1 MKHEFFKL
9 KDYVI
14 QNHKHNY
21 CKTDLEYLENNS
33 LVSNAITGQLENFKG
48 FKLSLLSLSFLENS
62 AIEKVWL
69 YFDYANIVKFYDE
82 YLNSDKFTFF
92 YDEMTVRIQFFGRS
106 KSNKLNSFFE
116 IAITSSEDL
125 CLAIK
130 STVDV
135 YKDVLKLL
143 EQKDIKFSTH
153 SEHKL
158 ETNSINWA
166 IGYDSHRRISYNE
179 IPVKE
184 SNNIKDAF
192 YPSITE
198 KYNVTVNEFI
208 DEYLKSD
215 ESVLLLTGKKGS
227 GKTELIRQIIA
238 RSDKNAQITFNKE
251 IIKDN
256 SFYYDFFSSD
266 YYNILIIEDADDI
279 LMKRES
285 GNDIMDLFLNLSDGI
300 VSNKEKKFIFTSNLP
315 NLNSIDDALL
325 RNGRCFATIEFKTL
339 TEEQGK
345 TIAEDLNIEY
355 NNSIGCLADAFAIK
369 NKFIGQQE
377 KTKPK
382 RGFGFV

>member
-1 MKHEFFKL
+1 MAVFLSK
-9 KDYVI
+9 YWAI
-14 QNHKHNY
+14 SS
-21 CKTDLEYLENNS
+21 CSDLDGK
-33 LVSNAITGQLENFKG
+33 I
-48 FKLSLLSLSFLENS
+48 
-62 AIEKVWL
+62 I
-69 YFDYANIVKFYDE
+69 
-82 YLNSDKFTFF
+82 
-92 YDEMTVRIQFFGRS
+92 
-106 KSNKLNSFFE
+106 LNSFFE
-116 IAITSSEDL
+116 ISITSSEDL

-143 EQKDIKFSTH
+143 EQKDIKSSTH

-158 ETNSINWA
+158 ETNYINWA
-166 IGYDSHRRISYNE
+166 IGYDSQRRISYNE

-198 KYNVTVNEFI
+198 KYNISVNEFI

-355 NNSIGCLADAFAIK
+355 NSSIECLADAFAIK

-377 KTKPK
+377 KAKPK

>member
-21 CKTDLEYLENNS
+21 CKTDLECFENNS
-33 LVSNAITGQLENFKG
+33 LISSAITGQLENFKG

-62 AIEKVWL
+62 AVEKLWL
-69 YFDYANIVKFYDE
+69 YFDYVNIVKFYDE

-92 YDEMTVRIQFFGRS
+92 YDEMTRRIQFFGRS

-116 IAITSSEDL
+116 ISITSSEDL
-125 CLAIK
+125 CLTIK
-130 STVDV
+130 STIDV

-158 ETNSINWA
+158 ETNYINWA
-166 IGYDSHRRISYNE
+166 IGYDSQRRISYNE

-339 TEEQGK
+339 TEEHGK

-355 NNSIGCLADAFAIK
+355 NSSIECLADAFAIK

-377 KTKPK
+377 KAKPK

>member
-21 CKTDLEYLENNS
+21 CKTDLEYLENNPLIS
-33 LVSNAITGQLENFKG
+33 SAITGQLENFKG

-62 AIEKVWL
+62 AVEKVWL
-69 YFDYANIVKFYDE
+69 YFDYANIIKFYDE

-92 YDEMTVRIQFFGRS
+92 YDEMTRRIQFFGRS
-106 KSNKLNSFFE
+106 KSSKLNSFFE
-116 IAITSSEDL
+116 ISITSSEDL

-130 STVDV
+130 STIDV

-153 SEHKL
+153 TEHKL
-158 ETNSINWA
+158 ETNYINWA
-166 IGYDSHRRISYNE
+166 IGYDSQRRISYNE

-184 SNNIKDAF
+184 SNNIKDVF

-345 TIAEDLNIEY
+345 AIAKDLNIEY
-355 NNSIGCLADAFAIK
+355 NNSIECLADAFAIK

-377 KTKPK
+377 KAKPK

>member
-21 CKTDLEYLENNS
+21 CKTDLEYFENNS
-33 LVSNAITGQLENFKG
+33 LISNAMTGRLENFKG

-62 AIEKVWL
+62 AIEKVCL

-92 YDEMTVRIQFFGRS
+92 YDEMTRRIQFFGRS

-116 IAITSSEDL
+116 ISITSSEDL
-125 CLAIK
+125 CLTIK

-143 EQKDIKFSTH
+143 EQKDIKVSTH

-158 ETNSINWA
+158 ETNYINWA
-166 IGYDSHRRISYNE
+166 IGYDSQRRISYNE

-184 SNNIKDAF
+184 SNNIKDTF

-355 NNSIGCLADAFAIK
+355 NSSIECLADAFAIK

-377 KTKPK
+377 KAKPK